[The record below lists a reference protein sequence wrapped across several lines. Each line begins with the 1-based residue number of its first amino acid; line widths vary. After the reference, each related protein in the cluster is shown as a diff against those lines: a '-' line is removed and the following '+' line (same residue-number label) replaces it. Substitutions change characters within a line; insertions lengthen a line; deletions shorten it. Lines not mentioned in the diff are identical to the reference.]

1 MCEFMHNLSI
11 SPKINSRKLFDIPER
26 WWYLEQTGRS
36 KFRWKKNR
44 SIRMRQSSNWIPV
57 LFFYLWGNREDWYIF
72 TWHSKFADEIVS
84 HLFIFRL
91 LLHILFIFIFT
102 FQCIAYCCTQISS
115 WSYPT
120 AQYSTV
126 QYSSINDLTRFWQF
140 FWGNI
145 ALPKAC
151 KYFFTFC
158 LAMLNHSQVITSIIY
173 ELWNVF
179 HRHKCKNRKWKRSNK
194 KQTNT
199 QAREYKKEHTI

>member
-1 MCEFMHNLSI
+1 MHNLSI

-102 FQCIAYCCTQISS
+102 SQCIAYCCTQISS

-126 QYSSINDLTRFWQF
+126 QFNKRFDSFLTIFLGEHCPAKSVQIFLYFLSCDAQSFSSHHIH
-140 FWGNI
+140 NI
-145 ALPKAC
+145 WIMKC
-151 KYFFTFC
+151 VSST
-158 LAMLNHSQVITSIIY
+158 QV
-173 ELWNVF
+173 
-179 HRHKCKNRKWKRSNK
+179 
-194 KQTNT
+194 
-199 QAREYKKEHTI
+199 